1 MSPITKIL
9 VPVDFSGCSRA
20 ALGHALFLSEKFSA
34 PVHLLHVWHI
44 PGHLRPDLTVWVG
57 DVSGTLADH
66 AQQEANA
73 EMAKFLSEMG
83 LASRS
88 GVTSEVIAGT
98 PATAIVETAKAKG
111 CDLIVIGTHGRTGF
125 SHLLLGSVAESVV
138 RHAPCPVMTVRGPK
152 EEK

>member
-9 VPVDFSGCSRA
+9 VPVDFSACARA
-20 ALGHALFLSEKFSA
+20 ALDHAMFLSSKFSA

-66 AQQEANA
+66 AQQDASA
-73 EMAKFLSEMG
+73 EMAKFLSETALG
-83 LASRS
+83 TNAN
-88 GVTSEVIAGT
+88 VTSEVIGGT
-98 PATAIVETAKAKG
+98 PAIAIVEEAKAKG
-111 CDLIVIGTHGRTGF
+111 CDLIVIGTHGRTGL

-152 EEK
+152 